1 LKRIAWVSKGLPLL
15 VLFAL
20 LMGAG
25 APASALLFFQDEP
38 DVTEV
43 FASAKNGMAGEVL
56 SFSAEDFTVTGA
68 GELAVLRIQS
78 LPDPAVGVLTIGG
91 QTLSVGDEVYLRAV
105 EGLRFVPALAPQSTE
120 TSVVFTPVFADG
132 SEGTAVESRIYL
144 LSEENRAPIAENMEL
159 STYQNVAV
167 TERFGATDPEG
178 DLLTFQLVKKPAR
191 GAVTMPEDGS
201 NTFVYTP
208 YENKKGK
215 DSFTYIAIDSV
226 GNQSK
231 PATVTIQIE
240 KAQTTVKYS
249 DMEGNPAHNAAI
261 RLAEE
266 GIYVGE
272 CIGETYFFQPD
283 TVLTRDQFLAFAM
296 AALEKAPLEGITVTG
311 FADDNSIPV
320 WAKGYVTAALK
331 DGLIQGGR
339 NESGQVTFGAGEQ
352 ITRAEATVLLNRM
365 LRVADVTAGTYADSD
380 TAPAWAYQ
388 SAVNL
393 ETCGVLRTDDS
404 GALALEQQVTRGDAA
419 QMLAGALDLL
429 EARKANTWFHW

>member
-1 LKRIAWVSKGLPLL
+1 MKRMNWISRGVPVL

-25 APASALLFFQDEP
+25 APASALLFRRSEP
-38 DVTEV
+38 DGAEV
-43 FASAKNGMAGEVL
+43 FASAKNGGAGEVL
-56 SFSAEDFTVTGA
+56 SFSAEDFTVSGA
-68 GELAVLRIQS
+68 GELSALRVQR
-78 LPDPAVGVLTIGG
+78 LPAPGVGVLTIGG
-91 QTLSVGDEVYLRAV
+91 QTLAVGDEVYLRAV
-105 EGLRFVPALAPQSTE
+105 DGMRFVPALVPQGSE
-120 TSVVFTPVFADG
+120 TSAVFIPVFADG
-132 SEGTAVESRIYL
+132 SEGAAVESRIYL
-144 LSEENRAPIAENMEL
+144 LAEENRGPIAENMNL
-159 STYQNVAV
+159 STYQNVAI

-191 GAVTMPEDGS
+191 GSVTMPEDGS

-215 DSFTYIAIDSV
+215 DTFTYIAIDRV

-240 KAQTTVKYS
+240 KAQTSVTYS
-249 DMEGNPAHNAAI
+249 DMAGHPAHSAAI

-272 CIGETYFFQPD
+272 CIGETHFFQPD
-283 TVLTRDQFLAFAM
+283 AVLTRDQFLAFAM
-296 AALEKAPLEGITVTG
+296 AALDRAPLKGITVTG
-311 FADDNSIPV
+311 FADDSSIPV

-339 NESGQVTFGAGEQ
+339 NEAGQVTFGAGEQ

-365 LRVADVTAGTYADSD
+365 LRVADVTAGSYADSD

-404 GALALEQQVTRGDAA
+404 GALALDQQVTRGDAA
-419 QMLAGALDLL
+419 QMLAGALDVL
-429 EARKANTWFHW
+429 EARKTGSWFSW